1 MEIQST
7 QVCISLKSLFSRH
20 KGIEVQF
27 TDEPTGN
34 LDEDTAMAIMD
45 ILEENVHQMNKCAV
59 IVTHSNEIAKRADV
73 IFRLKR
79 GELKID
85 K

>member
-1 MEIQST
+1 MIHST
-7 QVCISLKSLFSRH
+7 QVCIPLKPLFSRH
-20 KGIEVQF
+20 KGAGVQF